1 MAFTTRLVREFTRL
15 ALHRSVGGVLALA
28 LAREL
33 SPVITAVVAAESVG
47 SASAAELGTMQKEGI
62 GHGGLRTKCVRIGGV
77 EIPNH
82 KRVEYSL
89 QYIHGIGQS
98 RSRQILSVLNFDNKI
113 TKDLSEEEVIA
124 LRKEVA
130 KYMIGGDLKRFN
142 HVAIERLKDI
152 SCYRGIRHNLELP
165 VRGQRT
171 KTNCRTLKGKRVSAA
186 KKKSPSSREE

>member
-1 MAFTTRLVREFTRL
+1 MAFTTQLVREFSRL
-15 ALHRSVGGVLALA
+15 GLHRSVGGVLA

-47 SASAAELGTMQKEGI
+47 SASAAEIGTMQGGI

-89 QYIHGIGQS
+89 QYIHGIGRS
-98 RSRQILSVLNFDNKI
+98 RSRQILSVLNVDNKI

-171 KTNCRTLKGKRVSAA
+171 KTNCRTLKGKRASAV
-186 KKKSPSSREE
+186 KKKSSSSQEK